1 MKALLYTALL
11 TVSLLAVAS
20 PVTTQATPLHQA
32 VDAKVDNLG
41 DADITMKMRFD
52 ARGWQM
58 WTKTIGENPSLFK
71 RELKRMF
78 SKMVLSDYRLERND
92 LDREMTFHFH
102 AVGFSRYMGNSH
114 WEFDVDMGN
123 VEQSSVT
130 RRKLNDSTYLMSVA
144 QSDPMSGALVQQEM
158 TISLPESSGSLQETT
173 SEMGSSVLR
182 YQLAPPK
189 VAAPVLV
196 PVAAGG
202 GTLCLAGIGVFSML
216 MFGKRKGD
224 GAADLVALDPPAKA
238 DGEMVKSA

>member
-1 MKALLYTALL
+1 
-11 TVSLLAVAS
+11 
-20 PVTTQATPLHQA
+20 
-32 VDAKVDNLG
+32 
-41 DADITMKMRFD
+41 MKMKFD

-78 SKMVLSDYRLERND
+78 SKMVLSEYRLKRND

-102 AVGFSRYMGNSH
+102 AVGFSRYMGNGH
-114 WEFDVDMGN
+114 WESDVDMGN
-123 VEQSSVT
+123 VEGNVEQSSLT

-144 QSDPMSGALVQQEM
+144 QSAPMSGALVQQEM
-158 TISLPESSGSLQETT
+158 TISLPESSGSLQETA

-182 YQLAPPK
+182 YQLAPPA

-202 GTLCLAGIGVFSML
+202 GTLCLAGIGALSML

-224 GAADLVALDPPAKA
+224 GTADLVALDPPAKA
-238 DGEMVKSA
+238 DEDMVKSA